1 MDFATLLLEAARNN
15 ALGAIKNNESD
26 LCIGTMS
33 GTDSVTLEDGYTVGG
48 ELLEFTQFCYDQV
61 VDVPYTAAPMRSHI
75 HKLDDELTDMM
86 GISPTGPV
94 TFLPAGTPDIPLPP
108 YDEETWEKIQGMGG
122 ETLALKHKHTVHE
135 ALPQMRL
142 WRGVKDGDR
151 VLVLKI
157 NTRHFVV
164 LCRLGRV
171 TNEEATEGKGYDT
184 CDA

>member
-26 LCIGTMS
+26 LCIGTMA
-33 GTDSVTLEDGYTVGG
+33 GTDGVTLENGYTVSGD
-48 ELLEFTQFCYDQV
+48 LVEFSQFCYDQV
-61 VDVPYTAAPMRSHI
+61 VDLPYTGAKRASHI
-75 HKLDDELTDMM
+75 HEMDKQLTDMM

-94 TFLPAGTPDIPLPP
+94 TFVPAGTPGIPNPP
-108 YDEETWEKIQGMGG
+108 YDEETWEKIKQMGG
-122 ETLALKHKHTVHE
+122 ETLGLNHKHTIE
-135 ALPQMRL
+135 PALPQMRL

-151 VLVLKI
+151 VLVLKV

-184 CDA
+184 CNT